1 MGVNAPA
8 DSRAAAASRLCM
20 SKWLA
25 RFAFSFILLAVV
37 FAWEGRR
44 RQRGDVGAVEPWKV
58 YAFYAAAAL
67 CFGLGLRGIRERHRT
82 ISDDE
87 AARRSD
93 DDDDD
98 ETRE

>member
-1 MGVNAPA
+1 MA
-8 DSRAAAASRLCM
+8 
-20 SKWLA
+20 KWFA

-37 FAWEGRR
+37 FAWEARR
-44 RQRGDVGAVEPWKV
+44 RQRGDVGPVEPWKV
-58 YAFYAAAAL
+58 YALYAAAAL

-87 AARRSD
+87 AARRT
-93 DDDDD
+93 DDD